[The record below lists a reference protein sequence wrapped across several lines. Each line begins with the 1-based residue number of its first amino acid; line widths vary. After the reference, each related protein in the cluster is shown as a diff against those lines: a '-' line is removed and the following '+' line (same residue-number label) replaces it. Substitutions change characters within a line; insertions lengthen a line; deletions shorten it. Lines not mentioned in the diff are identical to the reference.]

1 MEEKGKRL
9 QAFNDQV
16 YKQPLRPFWDHS
28 LYPETIPKVGKVYC
42 TTKQTIRF
50 ELSLVPQASPDPAG
64 PIDQRQPT
72 HDAEGSYHG
81 NREAGDRGSGKVK
94 QQIAFSTGKGDVLHI
109 KLRETV
115 IRNQFSKIL
124 WNATRTIQSF
134 YTGPE
139 LAYMFS
145 DLASRVYSGENRGGI
160 PSRKCGRTSLRV
172 QLCNKCNKC
181 DDD

>member
-1 MEEKGKRL
+1 MD
-9 QAFNDQV
+9 F
-16 YKQPLRPFWDHS
+16 
-28 LYPETIPKVGKVYC
+28 
-42 TTKQTIRF
+42 
-50 ELSLVPQASPDPAG
+50 
-64 PIDQRQPT
+64 
-72 HDAEGSYHG
+72 
-81 NREAGDRGSGKVK
+81 GKVK

-124 WNATRTIQSF
+124 WNATRTIQSAH
-134 YTGPE
+134 TGPE

-172 QLCNKCNKC
+172 QLCKKCNKC
-181 DDD
+181 DDDCTSTMKITGTRMEPQEKDTQGEVETDKCLWISSSIQWLRIPRADGGYLQKGGSGSFRYSQRG